1 MSKINNWKQFLNESY
16 NDITI
21 DKVNQWFEKSHNIR
35 YIESKYPFEICVND
49 IDIVNKSKDKFENV
63 EVIKIIYS
71 KLQKSVRYHLIFK
84 DWKSI
89 SELKTILLEYYD
101 DLIEYGFISNQQVE
115 SYRKMSESY

>member
-21 DKVNQWFEKSHNIR
+21 DKVNQWFEKPHNIR

-63 EVIKIIYS
+63 EVIKIIYP

>member
-1 MSKINNWKQFLNESY
+1 MSKINNWKTFLNESY
-16 NDITI
+16 NDITV

-49 IDIVNKSKDKFENV
+49 IEIVNKSKDKFENV
-63 EVIKIIYS
+63 EVIKIIYP